1 MLVHVAHRDGDVQ
14 VAVGAPVVGPH
25 GDQVLVVPVGVGGTV
40 VVGGV
45 AEGQVTVP
53 ADEEVAAVPAGQAP
67 AGDGLP
73 LRVRR
78 QVGVQG
84 EGRVPVLLDGDG
96 LLAGDHRS
104 LVLVCDGDG
113 DGEFPGFALG
123 VPGLHRH
130 QVLVAVGAGPA
141 GTLSKL
147 GGLLKVRT
155 PLPLLSVV
163 MVKSLASRPPRR
175 QVKPSPSGSVAR

>member
-1 MLVHVAHRDGDVQ
+1 MTRYSLSRF
-14 VAVGAPVVGPH
+14 
-25 GDQVLVVPVGVGGTV
+25 GVGGTV

-45 AEGQVTVP
+45 AEGQIPVL
-53 ADEEVAAVPAGQAP
+53 ADQEVAAVPARQAP

-78 QVGVQG
+78 RVVGQG

-104 LVLVCDGDG
+104 LVLVGDG
-113 DGEFPGFALG
+113 DGHGKFPGFALG

-141 GTLSKL
+141 GDVKVGRFPEGQDAPPVAVSGDVEVILVQTVQMPGEAVPLRV
-147 GGLLKVRT
+147 GGPVGVEAGWC
-155 PLPLLSVV
+155 PGC
-163 MVKSLASRPPRR
+163 
-175 QVKPSPSGSVAR
+175 SPGNSGWPFR